1 MPVGAI
7 GAGFLAGILS
17 TLSPCIFPLLPLVV
31 GAATSTRKSG
41 AFWLAGG
48 VAAAFTIAGLFI
60 GTVGF
65 AIGLDGEVFRA
76 ASAALL
82 IVFGIALLSTAV
94 QARLGLAA
102 GAFGAAADR
111 IMGRLAL
118 ATGKGQFLVG
128 VLLGLVWSPCAGPT
142 LGAASLL
149 AAQDKDI
156 GAIALV
162 MLAFGIGST
171 LPMLIVALLSRQ
183 ALLRWRGQ
191 LLAAGHLGKVALSVS
206 ALAIGGLVLTGA
218 DRGVEAAL
226 VKASPAWLTDLT
238 TEF

>member
-1 MPVGAI
+1 M

-31 GAATSTRKSG
+31 GAATSARRSG
-41 AFWLAGG
+41 AFWLAAG

-65 AIGLDGEVFRA
+65 AIGLDGEVFRT
-76 ASAALL
+76 ASAVLL
-82 IVFGIALLSTAV
+82 ILFGIALLSSAV

-102 GAFGAAADR
+102 GVFGAAADR
-111 IMGRLAL
+111 VMGRLAL
-118 ATGKGQFLVG
+118 ATGKGQFFMG

-149 AAQDKDI
+149 AAQNKDI
-156 GAIALV
+156 GVVAPV
-162 MLAFGIGST
+162 VLAFGIGST

-191 LLAAGHLGKVALSVS
+191 LIAAGHLGKVALSVS
-206 ALAIGGLVLTGA
+206 ALAIGALVLAGA

-226 VKASPAWLTDLT
+226 VNASPAWLIDLT